1 MRQALLAHTA
11 DEERE
16 LAGRLK
22 PVLGDRE
29 WKISERKMT
38 RTAPKWTLGFMPH
51 WLASAARPEERKAL
65 PAAPVTWLMRGSL
78 KRQRRLALGTQA

>member
-1 MRQALLAHTA
+1 
-11 DEERE
+11 
-16 LAGRLK
+16 
-22 PVLGDRE
+22 
-29 WKISERKMT
+29 MT

>member
-29 WKISERKMT
+29 WKTARS
-38 RTAPKWTLGFMPH
+38 APKWILGFMPP
-51 WLASAARPEERKAL
+51 WLASAAHPEERKAL
-65 PAAPVTWLMRGSL
+65 PAAPVAWLMRGSL
-78 KRQRRLALGTQA
+78 KRQRRLAFGAQA